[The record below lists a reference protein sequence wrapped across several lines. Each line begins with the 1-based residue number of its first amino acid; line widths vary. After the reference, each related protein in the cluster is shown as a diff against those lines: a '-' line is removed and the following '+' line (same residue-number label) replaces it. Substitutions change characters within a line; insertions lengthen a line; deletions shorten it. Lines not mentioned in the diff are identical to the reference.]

1 MVGWLNEGEG
11 EGVRGEKGGDVKQM
25 NTKRDF
31 RYGGNGEGAKGYNRG
46 NKRVGGR
53 GLGRKGRR
61 PMKTTP
67 SHLYKSRESM
77 I

>member
-46 NKRVGGR
+46 NKRVGG
-53 GLGRKGRR
+53 GG
-61 PMKTTP
+61 
-67 SHLYKSRESM
+67 
-77 I
+77 